1 MYRNDR
7 VFPSFALLL
16 SIVLFAVAYFDGRHI
31 AALKGHPIEKLSSG
45 MVGLVAFGF
54 VLLVFG
60 VIGLL
65 VVWLEGEEPRP
76 IVRRAA
82 PGPWAFAAVI
92 LAALALVASSGIFVQ
107 AILWS
112 QSTRQNLPLQEGV
125 LFGIVA
131 LLVATVLAL
140 YKRYFQDEEVK
151 TESMDSEVP
160 W

>member
-7 VFPSFALLL
+7 VIPAFALLL
-16 SIVLFAVAYFDGRHI
+16 SLVLFVVAYFDGRHI
-31 AALKGHPIEKLSSG
+31 ANLKGHALEKLSSG

-54 VLLVFG
+54 VLLLFG

-65 VVWLEGEEPRP
+65 IVWLEGKEPRP
-76 IVRRAA
+76 MLRRAS
-82 PGPWAFAAVI
+82 PSPIAFVSIIVTAI
-92 LAALALVASSGIFVQ
+92 ALVATSGIFVQ

-131 LLVATVLAL
+131 LLVATVLSL

-151 TESMDSEVP
+151 IESMDSEVP